1 MKSVIFSGILA
12 VFLGL
17 AQGAVAQDGVFR
29 NYEELRSDL
38 DQYMKSRDIKSVM
51 LRFGGADEMTIQ
63 QLDNLQGRVRQI
75 FPQDFTE
82 AALVRRNEME
92 NGWSQELIS
101 YRTGIS
107 YIFAYLVLHQLDDA
121 IVSVNFQFNTDFN
134 DLNAQF

>member
-1 MKSVIFSGILA
+1 MKSVIFSGVLA
-12 VFLGL
+12 LFLGL
-17 AQGAVAQDGVFR
+17 AQGVAAQDGVFR

-82 AALVRRNEME
+82 VELVRRNEME

-101 YRTGIS
+101 YRRGIS

>member
-1 MKSVIFSGILA
+1 MKPFVFSCMAAISL
-12 VFLGL
+12 VL
-17 AQGAVAQDGVFR
+17 AQGAAAQDGVFR
-29 NYEELRSDL
+29 DYDELRSTL
-38 DQYMKSRDIKSVM
+38 DQYMTSRDIKSVM

-63 QLDNLQGRVRQI
+63 QLDDLQGRVRQI

-82 AALVRRNEME
+82 VALVRRNEME
-92 NGWSQELIS
+92 NGWAQELIS
-101 YRTGIS
+101 YRSGIS